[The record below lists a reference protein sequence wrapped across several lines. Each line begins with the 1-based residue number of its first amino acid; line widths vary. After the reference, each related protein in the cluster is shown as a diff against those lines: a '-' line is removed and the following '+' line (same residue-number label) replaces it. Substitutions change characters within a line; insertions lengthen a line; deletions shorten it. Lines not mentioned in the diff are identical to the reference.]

1 MTATATTLPLRRNR
15 SYQVLWISQA
25 LSEVGSSASR
35 IAFPLLVLA
44 ATGSAAASG
53 LVLGADAAAQL
64 LAGLPAGALADRWDR
79 KKIMLCCEAAQGVA
93 VATLVYA
100 LWADIVSITHLVAVA
115 VVMGVC
121 RALFE
126 PAEDACL
133 PRIVPDGQLSTAISM
148 NAARSSLGQL
158 SGTALGGWLFTFG
171 RLAPFLLDLAT
182 HAAAFVTLLFLR
194 VPPRERLTPTT
205 ANLRREIAE
214 GLRWVWQRPE
224 IRVTALCAITLNLFF
239 YAYYLVIIVLAQ
251 SRGVPAAEIGVMA
264 AMLGVGGI
272 IGALIAPYLHRRMR
286 PHVSIMVVFWG
297 VTALT
302 PVATIV
308 ESGYVM
314 GALFAAMALLAPTAN
329 TTINT
334 HQLLLTPDELR
345 GRLTGAMSVATGTAA
360 AIGPALGGLLMEI
373 VPGNRAVLLC
383 TAGIATVTILITVNR
398 TLRNYP
404 SAYRSENPHPE
415 RTST

>member
-1 MTATATTLPLRRNR
+1 MTTTTTAVPLRRNR
-15 SYQVLWISQA
+15 SYQVLWTSQA
-25 LSEVGSSASR
+25 LSEVGTSTLL

-44 ATGSAAASG
+44 ATGSAAAAG
-53 LVLGADAAAQL
+53 LVLGAAATAQL
-64 LAGLPAGALADRWDR
+64 LAGLPAGALGDRWDR
-79 KKIMLCCEAAQGVA
+79 KKIMLGCEAAQAVA
-93 VATLVYA
+93 VATLVCA
-100 LWADIVSITHLVAVA
+100 LWLEVVSIVHLVGVA

-133 PRIVPDGQLSTAISM
+133 PRLVSDDQLSTAIAM
-148 NAARSSLGQL
+148 NAARSSLGQM
-158 SGTALGGWLFTFG
+158 SGTALGGWLFAVG
-171 RLAPFLLDLAT
+171 RLAPFVVDLIT
-182 HAAAFVTLLFLR
+182 HALAFVTLLFLR
-194 VPPRERLTPTT
+194 VPPRQRRTQGTP
-205 ANLRREIAE
+205 NLRREIGE
-214 GLRWVWQRPE
+214 GLRWVWRRPE
-224 IRVTALCAITLNLFF
+224 IRVTALCAIALNLFF
-239 YAYYLVIIVLAQ
+239 NAYYLVIIVLAQ

-272 IGALIAPYLHRRMR
+272 LGALIAPHLHQRMR
-286 PHVSIMVVFWG
+286 PHVSIMVVFWA

-302 PVATIV
+302 PLATV
-308 ESGYVM
+308 VDSGYVL

-345 GRLTGAMSVATGTAA
+345 GRLTGAMGVATGIAA

-373 VPGNRAVLLC
+373 VPGDRAVLLC
-383 TAGIATVTILITVNR
+383 TAGIAAVTALITVNR
-398 TLRNYP
+398 TLRSYP
-404 SAYRSENPHPE
+404 IESHPE